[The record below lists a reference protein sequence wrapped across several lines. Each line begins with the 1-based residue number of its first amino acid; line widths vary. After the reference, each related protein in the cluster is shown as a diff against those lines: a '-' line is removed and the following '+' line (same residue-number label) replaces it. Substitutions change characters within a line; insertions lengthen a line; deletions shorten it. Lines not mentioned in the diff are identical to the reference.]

1 MKLKRVTELTEKDEK
16 REREFVMMCLAVTCG
31 CGTLA
36 EALRLVLAV
45 MDWHEGTLTDGWVLA
60 MRSVNLVVCAVCAWL
75 TFLII
80 REVKQ
85 RRVFTRQNAQYI
97 SLIGSAATF
106 GGIAQSAAVGLQY
119 AIMDWSRKAEYT
131 ADRAGL
137 IASADYDAT
146 MSQTMKLLGHSDH
159 ISCIDFSID
168 EVLKQAEDFEMETS
182 DLIGKLLYANFTLMA
197 THPWSILRLKQLYE
211 WKKSGEYDAVVR
223 AHSGEG

>member
-36 EALRLVLAV
+36 EALRLILAV
-45 MDWHEGTLTDGWVLA
+45 MDWQDGTLTDGWVLT
-60 MRSVNLVVCAVCAWL
+60 MRSINLAVCAICSWL

-106 GGIAQSAAVGLQY
+106 GGIAQNVVVNLVY
-119 AIMDWSRKAEYT
+119 
-131 ADRAGL
+131 
-137 IASADYDAT
+137 
-146 MSQTMKLLGHSDH
+146 
-159 ISCIDFSID
+159 
-168 EVLKQAEDFEMETS
+168 EDTT
-182 DLIGKLLYANFTLMA
+182 N
-197 THPWSILRLKQLYE
+197 
-211 WKKSGEYDAVVR
+211 
-223 AHSGEG
+223 HSGDMTYLVLGLLLLFIATLFNIGIRMKEEQELTV

>member
-31 CGTLA
+31 AGTLA
-36 EALRLVLAV
+36 EALRLLLAV

-60 MRSVNLVVCAVCAWL
+60 MRSVNLVVCAICSWL

-106 GGIAQSAAVGLQY
+106 GGIAQNVVVNLVYEDTTNHSGDMTYLVLGL
-119 AIMDWSRKAEYT
+119 
-131 ADRAGL
+131 L
-137 IASADYDAT
+137 LLFIASLFNIGIR
-146 MSQTMKLLGHSDH
+146 MKEEQELT
-159 ISCIDFSID
+159 I
-168 EVLKQAEDFEMETS
+168 
-182 DLIGKLLYANFTLMA
+182 
-197 THPWSILRLKQLYE
+197 
-211 WKKSGEYDAVVR
+211 
-223 AHSGEG
+223 

>member
-36 EALRLVLAV
+36 EALRLILAV
-45 MDWHEGTLTDGWVLA
+45 IDWSNGTLTDGWVLA

-85 RRVFTRQNAQYI
+85 RRVFTRLNAQYI

-106 GGIAQSAAVGLQY
+106 GGIAQNVVVNLVY
-119 AIMDWSRKAEYT
+119 
-131 ADRAGL
+131 
-137 IASADYDAT
+137 
-146 MSQTMKLLGHSDH
+146 
-159 ISCIDFSID
+159 
-168 EVLKQAEDFEMETS
+168 EDTT
-182 DLIGKLLYANFTLMA
+182 N
-197 THPWSILRLKQLYE
+197 
-211 WKKSGEYDAVVR
+211 
-223 AHSGEG
+223 HSGDMTYLVLGLLLLFIATLFNIGIRMKEEQEFTI

>member
-1 MKLKRVTELTEKDEK
+1 MKLKRVIELTEKDEK

-80 REVKQ
+80 REIKQ

-106 GGIAQSAAVGLQY
+106 GGIAQ
-119 AIMDWSRKAEYT
+119 
-131 ADRAGL
+131 
-137 IASADYDAT
+137 
-146 MSQTMKLLGHSDH
+146 
-159 ISCIDFSID
+159 
-168 EVLKQAEDFEMETS
+168 
-182 DLIGKLLYANFTLMA
+182 N
-197 THPWSILRLKQLYE
+197 
-211 WKKSGEYDAVVR
+211 VVVNLVYGDTTN
-223 AHSGEG
+223 HSGDMTYLVLGLLLLFINSMVSLAFTFPEAETVYHTRSKPEYVSPA